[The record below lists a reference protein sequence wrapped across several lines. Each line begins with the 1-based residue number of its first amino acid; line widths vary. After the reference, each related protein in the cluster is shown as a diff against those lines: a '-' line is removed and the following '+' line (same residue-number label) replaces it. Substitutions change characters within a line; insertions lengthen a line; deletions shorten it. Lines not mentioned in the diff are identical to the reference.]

1 MSGEESK
8 IVKQCQKKKVL
19 GFPLFGGKVMSK
31 ESLFFDFNFMFL
43 RGQRLSFVCIY
54 TYAHSFCVYIF
65 TYICIYIY
73 IHTYI
78 VFMCIYFNL
87 THLLDQHRYSF

>member
-31 ESLFFDFNFMFL
+31 ETLFFVFNFMFL
-43 RGQRLSFVCIY
+43 RGQRL
-54 TYAHSFCVYIF
+54 
-65 TYICIYIY
+65 
-73 IHTYI
+73 
-78 VFMCIYFNL
+78 
-87 THLLDQHRYSF
+87 